1 MLPAYTLLPKDRQSL
16 ASSAPLVGALHR
28 ALLLNSSGMI
38 NDHPDQ
44 DSERTIPMAR
54 SVKLLLTE
62 NVDNLG
68 IVGDVVN
75 VRIGYARNYLLPF
88 GFATTPSDELIA
100 SLAEKRAVAEKD
112 VATRRAAREE
122 MIGKLNGQEL
132 TLTRACNDQGQLYGS
147 VTQQDIASALK
158 EVGFVVSP
166 REVRLPTTIKRIDTF
181 DIHIKVDSD
190 LEADIKLWVV
200 ADREL
205 DLDEGDEMEFD
216 NEGELIVKDKKPA
229 APAAPAEPA
238 AAE

>member
-1 MLPAYTLLPKDRQSL
+1 
-16 ASSAPLVGALHR
+16 
-28 ALLLNSSGMI
+28 
-38 NDHPDQ
+38 
-44 DSERTIPMAR
+44 MAR

-68 IVGDVVN
+68 IVGDIVN

-88 GFATTPSDELIA
+88 GYATTPSDELITQ
-100 SLAEKRAVAEKD
+100 LAEKRAQAEKEL
-112 VATRRAAREE
+112 ASRRAQREE

-132 TLTRACNDQGQLYGS
+132 TLIRACNDQGQLYGS
-147 VTQQDIASALK
+147 VTQQDIATALK

-205 DLDEGDEMEFD
+205 DNDDSDEMEFD
-216 NEGELIVKDKKPA
+216 NEGELVVKEKK
-229 APAAPAEPA
+229 APAAPAEDKAETA

>member
-1 MLPAYTLLPKDRQSL
+1 
-16 ASSAPLVGALHR
+16 
-28 ALLLNSSGMI
+28 
-38 NDHPDQ
+38 
-44 DSERTIPMAR
+44 MAR

-68 IVGDVVN
+68 IVGDIVN

-88 GFATTPSDELIA
+88 NCATTPSDELVA
-100 SLAEKRAVAEKD
+100 TLADKRAQAEKEVAAKRAD
-112 VATRRAAREE
+112 RES
-122 MIGKLNGQEL
+122 MIGKLHGQEL

-147 VTQQDIASALK
+147 VTQQDIAAALK
-158 EVGFVVSP
+158 EVGFTVSP

-205 DLDEGDEMEFD
+205 DLEESEEMEFD
-216 NEGELIVKDKKPA
+216 NEGELIVKDKPKA
-229 APAAPAEPA
+229 RAKEEAPAEA
-238 AAE
+238 ASAE

>member
-1 MLPAYTLLPKDRQSL
+1 
-16 ASSAPLVGALHR
+16 
-28 ALLLNSSGMI
+28 
-38 NDHPDQ
+38 
-44 DSERTIPMAR
+44 MAR

-75 VRIGYARNYLLPF
+75 VRVGFARNYLLPF
-88 GFATTPSDELIA
+88 GYATEPSDELIA
-100 SLAEKRAVAEKD
+100 QLADKRAQAEKELAE
-112 VATRRAAREE
+112 RRAQREE

-147 VTQQDIASALK
+147 VTQQDIAQALK
-158 EVGFVVSP
+158 EVGFTVTP

-205 DLDEGDEMEFD
+205 DVDEQDEMEFD
-216 NEGELIVKDKKPA
+216 NEGELIVKDSKKPA
-229 APAAPAEPA
+229 PAAEEEAAPAE
-238 AAE
+238 

>member
-1 MLPAYTLLPKDRQSL
+1 
-16 ASSAPLVGALHR
+16 
-28 ALLLNSSGMI
+28 
-38 NDHPDQ
+38 
-44 DSERTIPMAR
+44 MAR

-75 VRIGYARNYLLPF
+75 VRLGYARNYLLPF
-88 GFATTPSDELIA
+88 NYATTPSDELMA
-100 SLAEKRAVAEKD
+100 SLAEKRVVAEKQ
-112 VATRRAAREE
+112 VAARRSQREE
-122 MIGKLNGQEL
+122 MIGKLNGQQL
-132 TLTRACNDQGQLYGS
+132 TLTRACNDQGLLYGS

-158 EVGFVVSP
+158 EVGFAVSP
-166 REVRLPTTIKRIDTF
+166 REVRLPTTIKRIDAF

-205 DLDEGDEMEFD
+205 DSDKTEEMEFD

-229 APAAPAEPA
+229 KSAKPEAETETAA